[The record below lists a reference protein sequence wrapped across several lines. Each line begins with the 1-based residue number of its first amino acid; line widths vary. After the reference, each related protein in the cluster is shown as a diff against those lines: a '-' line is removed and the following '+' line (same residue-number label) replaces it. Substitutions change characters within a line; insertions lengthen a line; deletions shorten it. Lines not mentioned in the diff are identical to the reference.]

1 MTVPNVLSILRIILS
16 PLFLILFLEGEKS
29 GNCTYLNT
37 SLVIFFVAVLTDW
50 YDGWYARKYK
60 TISRVGIFID
70 PLADKILTTFA
81 FILFYIKNI
90 MPLWMVVLIG
100 FRDIVVT
107 ALRSYDELRGITI
120 KTSFIAK
127 AKTFFQMTYIFAIL
141 FLIILPKFQNNPD
154 LEIKVNVFFNS
165 IPNYLLMLFITIIT
179 IYTGIDYFVQKRV
192 YLKNEIDKA

>member
-127 AKTFFQMTYIFAIL
+127 AKTFFQMTYIFAVL

>member
-1 MTVPNVLSILRIILS
+1 MTVPNVLSILRIVLS